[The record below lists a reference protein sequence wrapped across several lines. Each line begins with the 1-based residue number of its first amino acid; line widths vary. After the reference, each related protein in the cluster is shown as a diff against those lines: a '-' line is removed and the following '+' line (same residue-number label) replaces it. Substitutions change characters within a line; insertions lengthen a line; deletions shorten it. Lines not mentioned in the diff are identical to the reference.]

1 VSKNKIYLS
10 PPHMGD
16 KEIDYMIEAFRS
28 NWVAPL
34 GPAVDAFEDEMAK
47 YIGVKSACALS
58 SGTAGLH
65 LALRIAGVKPG
76 DVVLCPSLTF
86 AASANVILYER
97 ALPVFIDVNPNSWT
111 IETNLIEKQIIKYSP
126 KAIIAVDLY
135 GQSCDYE
142 KISFLCEKYN
152 VTLIEDAAESLGSEY
167 MKKKCGSFGH
177 MAILSFNGNK
187 IITTSGGG
195 MLLSDNEDYI
205 AKAHFLSSQ
214 AREDE
219 RHYEHKELGYN
230 YRLSNILAA
239 LGRGQLASLDHKVK
253 VRRKIF
259 KHYKSRLGSIEGINF
274 MPELSDSKSNRWL
287 TTLTLD
293 KKIIKIDPLEL
304 IKTLEKENIE
314 ARQIWKPMHLQ
325 PLYKDHRYIY
335 LKDKDISGE
344 LFTSGLCLPSGSQLT
359 IDEQN
364 LIIDIIIDKLSFT
377 T

>member
-1 VSKNKIYLS
+1 MLKNKIYLS

-16 KEIDYMIEAFRS
+16 KEIENVIEAFKS
-28 NWVAPL
+28 NWIAPL
-34 GPAVDAFEDEMAK
+34 GPAVDAFENEMAK

-65 LALRIAGVKPG
+65 LALRIAGVKRN
-76 DVVLCPSLTF
+76 DTVLCPSLTF
-86 AASANVILYER
+86 AASANVILYEH
-97 ALPVFIDVNPNSWT
+97 AMPVFIDVKPNSWT
-111 IETNLIEKQIIKYSP
+111 IDPDLIEEQIVKYSP

-142 KISFLCEKYN
+142 KILFLCEKYN
-152 VTLIEDAAESLGSEY
+152 ITLIEDAAESLGSEH
-167 MKKKCGSFGH
+167 MGKKCGSFGH
-177 MAILSFNGNK
+177 LAVLSFNGNK

-195 MLLSDNEDYI
+195 MLLSDNENSI
-205 AKAHFLSSQ
+205 SKARFLSSQ

-239 LGRGQLASLDHKVK
+239 LGRGQLTSLENKVK
-253 VRRKIF
+253 TRRKIF
-259 KHYKSRLGSIEGINF
+259 RHYKRSLGSIEGINF

-293 KKIIKIDPLEL
+293 KNIIKTDPIEL
-304 IKTLEKENIE
+304 IKVLEKENIE

-325 PLYKDHRYIY
+325 PLYKDCHYIY
-335 LKDKDISGE
+335 RNKKDISRE
-344 LFTSGLCLPSGSQLT
+344 LFMTGLCLPSGSQLT
-359 IDEQN
+359 NDEQN
-364 LIIDIIIDKLSFT
+364 QIIDIMIDKITSNT
-377 T
+377 